1 MKPRK
6 NPLCRRA
13 RAAAFAAAV
22 LATSTAAQAQTWDAG
37 GAPNLS
43 WNLNTNWNP
52 NAVPTWGN
60 TTALTFDV
68 PASTHSYLGNAVPTV
83 KSITFGDA
91 VDTLFEVTLRSVISA
106 TPGGTSRDLT
116 FSANTGN
123 ASLNVGS
130 GALGNI
136 TIGVGT
142 GAAAGGGTIVLA
154 SNLDVVH
161 NGSGELLFNRPFN
174 GAGAFTKTGTGT
186 FRYVPTVLSSYSGAI
201 NINQGRAIFAA
212 GSVGFDFASAS
223 AVNLGGGNLEVRT
236 TTAVDKT
243 LDANTTVSSAG
254 TLTFNNT
261 AATDQRFTVQTG
273 TMALNANLTVQ
284 NISSSTA
291 GNNIIN
297 ITRNLTGNGNLIVDT
312 YNNVASGAVPFSNG
326 RVQLSGDN
334 TGWAGNLVVA
344 KGTAQF
350 SGTNSFVP
358 TAGSI
363 TLGTTGDAFG
373 AALGFNQASTDA
385 NVSNAITV
393 TTGGVRLIRNNSGPG
408 STGNISLSNS
418 VNLQGSLTLDHAGLG
433 AGKSITVSG
442 GVTGAGGLNV
452 TFVGP
457 HQVADSAVRLTGT
470 NDYKGETAVA
480 LGATLV
486 VDGDNSSADGAVSVT
501 GKLTGSGT
509 VGGATTINSGGTHN
523 AGDPTVA
530 GGVGS
535 QAFSSSLNYANGSI
549 FEWDL
554 NANST
559 SSGFDT
565 VSATGNIDVGTAT
578 VFKVV
583 FGAGVDLGS
592 SFWSTPSTTE
602 SWSLASIFGKAFNSG
617 AFSSVVSTADPI
629 TRGSFSITGTH
640 LTWTAVPEPSSA
652 LAGLLITAGL
662 LRRRR
667 LGAWEFPG
675 RNGIRPVNRNAAGG
689 DSQHSIY
696 RREVRA
702 SGSISNDPHSSGQ

>member
-6 NPLCRRA
+6 NPLSDRA
-13 RAAAFAAAV
+13 HAAAFAAAV
-22 LATSTAAQAQTWDAG
+22 LASSTAAQAQTSTWDGGSPSGNSWGTAANWVGDVAPTFGTTRDLVFNNLTRPANDLGNSRIVRSLGYGADMDGDFLTNFRTFSGGSSANLTLQAASGSATISVDAG
-37 GAPNLS
+37 ATGNINLGYVSGTGGAVASLVLGSNLDIVH
-43 WNLNTNWNP
+43 NG
-52 NAVPTWGN
+52 A
-60 TTALTFDV
+60 
-68 PASTHSYLGNAVPTV
+68 
-83 KSITFGDA
+83 
-91 VDTLFEVTLRSVISA
+91 
-106 TPGGTSRDLT
+106 GTLT
-116 FSANTGN
+116 FSRR
-123 ASLNVGS
+123 
-130 GALGNI
+130 I
-136 TIGVGT
+136 T
-142 GAAAGGGTIVLA
+142 GA
-154 SNLDVVH
+154 
-161 NGSGELLFNRPFN
+161 NG
-174 GAGAFTKTGTGT
+174 FTKTGTGT
-186 FRYVPTVLSSYSGAI
+186 MVSLNVGLDADNSNTFTGAA
-201 NINQGRAIFAA
+201 NFNDGRAVFANTAAA
-212 GSVGFDFASAS
+212 GADLNSAS
-223 AVNLGGGNLEVRT
+223 AVNFGGGILEIRT
-236 TTAVDKT
+236 TTALNKT
-243 LDANTTVSSAG
+243 LTANTTVSAAS
-254 TLTFNNT
+254 TLVYNNT
-261 AATDQRFTVQTG
+261 SATDQSLTVSTG
-273 TMALNANLTVQ
+273 TMALNGNLTVQ
-284 NISSSTA
+284 NISSSSA
-291 GNNIIN
+291 GNNAIN

-334 TGWAGNLVVA
+334 TAWTGNLVVA

-350 SGTNSFVP
+350 SGTSSFVP
-358 TAGSI
+358 AAGSI
-363 TLGTTGDAFG
+363 TLGTTGNSFG

-385 NVSNAITV
+385 NLSNAITV

-433 AGKSITVSG
+433 AGRSITVSG

-470 NDYKGETAVA
+470 NDYKGATTVG

-486 VDGDNSSADGAVSVT
+486 VNGDNSSADGAVSVT

-523 AGDPTVA
+523 AGDPAVA

-559 SSGFDT
+559 LSGYDT
-565 VSATGNIDVGTAT
+565 VSAVGNIDVGTAT

-583 FGAGVDLGS
+583 FGAGVDLGN

-617 AFSSVVSTADPI
+617 AFSSVVSTADPV
-629 TRGSFSITGTH
+629 TQGSFSITGTH
-640 LTWTAVPEPSSA
+640 LTWTAVPEPTSA

-667 LGAWEFPG
+667 LGA
-675 RNGIRPVNRNAAGG
+675 
-689 DSQHSIY
+689 
-696 RREVRA
+696 
-702 SGSISNDPHSSGQ
+702 